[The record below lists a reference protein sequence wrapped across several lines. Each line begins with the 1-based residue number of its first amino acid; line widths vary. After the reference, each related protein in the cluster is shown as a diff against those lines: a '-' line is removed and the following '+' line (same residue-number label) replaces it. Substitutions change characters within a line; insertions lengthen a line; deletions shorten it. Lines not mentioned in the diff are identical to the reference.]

1 MVACL
6 AAACLWAADSQNS
19 QTIDRI
25 VARIE
30 GDIILLSEVRD
41 LAAYQQL
48 MEGRSQPEE
57 AVLRSLIEQWVVR
70 NEAMEAQF
78 PEPAPSEID
87 AEMKRIQGNFAS
99 AQAFRARLAA
109 LGLSQQTL
117 RKIVEQQ
124 VYLERFLD
132 YKFRP
137 AVQVDEAAIASYYQS
152 ELAPAL
158 RARNQTPPPLE
169 QVREQIREVLIQ
181 RGINERADAWFEE
194 TKSRLQI
201 ETEPLQGASSD
212 P

>member
-1 MVACL
+1 
-6 AAACLWAADSQNS
+6 
-19 QTIDRI
+19 
-25 VARIE
+25 
-30 GDIILLSEVRD
+30 
-41 LAAYQQL
+41 
-48 MEGRSQPEE
+48 
-57 AVLRSLIEQWVVR
+57 
-70 NEAMEAQF
+70 MEAQF